1 MTNSIKF
8 MKNYF
13 ILFFF
18 FLLSNS
24 GFSQSY
30 IGNITKQVNFRE
42 GPGSDYEIIK
52 SLKPGAQ
59 IFISSLDTDDDFYN
73 IVDIES
79 DIEGYVHKSYV
90 KVGKIVSRSS
100 GGMFNPEGDSEVYK
114 SEISVFNNTIKK
126 LTLKLNSET
135 YYFSPKETKKISLE
149 PGECDFRA
157 SAPGVIPN
165 IGTEHLD
172 GNRRYSW
179 QFYISTR
186 RR

>member
-1 MTNSIKF
+1 MTNTKNF

-13 ILFFF
+13 ILSFF
-18 FLLSNS
+18 FLLSVS

-30 IGNITKQVNFRE
+30 LGNITKQVNFRE

-90 KVGKIVSRSS
+90 KIGKLISKSDGSFIQESGNSS
-100 GGMFNPEGDSEVYK
+100 SDDAEVRIINDSDRTM
-114 SEISVFNNTIKK
+114 TI
-126 LTLKLNSET
+126 KLNSTT
-135 YYFSPKETKKISLE
+135 YKFNPKEKQNLILP
-149 PGECDFRA
+149 PGDYSYRA
-157 SAPGVIPN
+157 SAPNVIPSVGVKN
-165 IGTEHLD
+165 FKFNGAYKWT
-172 GNRRYSW
+172 
-179 QFYISTR
+179 FYIVTR
-186 RR
+186 IR

>member
-1 MTNSIKF
+1 
-8 MKNYF
+8 MKKVF
-13 ILFFF
+13 SLFFF
-18 FLLSNS
+18 FLLSIS

-30 IGNITKQVNFRE
+30 LGNISKQVNLRE
-42 GPGSDYEIIK
+42 GPGSDFEIIK
-52 SLKPGAQ
+52 SLKPGTQ
-59 IFISSLDTDDDFYN
+59 IFISSLATDDDFYN

-100 GGMFNPEGDSEVYK
+100 GGMFNPEGESEQYK
-114 SEISVFNNTIKK
+114 PEISIYNNTRKT
-126 LTLKLNSET
+126 LTLKLNSEI

-165 IGTEHLD
+165 IGSEYLD

-186 RR
+186 KK

>member
-1 MTNSIKF
+1 
-8 MKNYF
+8 MKKKIISLLF
-13 ILFFF
+13 ILF
-18 FLLSNS
+18 SIS

-30 IGNITKQVNFRE
+30 LGNITKQVNFRE
-42 GPGSDYEIIK
+42 GPGSDYKIIK

-90 KVGKIVSRSS
+90 KIGKLISRSS
-100 GGMFNPEGDSEVYK
+100 GGIFIPEGDSEVYE
-114 SEISVFNNTIKK
+114 SEISVFNNTTKT
-126 LTLKLNSET
+126 LTLKLNSEI
-135 YYFSPKETKKISLE
+135 YFFSPKETKKISLE

>member
-1 MTNSIKF
+1 
-8 MKNYF
+8 MKKVF

-18 FLLSNS
+18 FLLSIS

-30 IGNITKQVNFRE
+30 LGNITKQVNFRE

-79 DIEGYVHKSYV
+79 DLEGYVHKSYV
-90 KVGKIVSRSS
+90 KVGKIVSRST
-100 GGMFNPEGDSEVYK
+100 GGVFSPDGESSEYNPE
-114 SEISVFNNTIKK
+114 ISIFNNTNKR
-126 LTLKLNSET
+126 LSLKLNSEI
-135 YYFSPKETKKISLE
+135 YYFSPKESKTIKLE
-149 PGECDFRA
+149 PGKCDFRA
-157 SAPGVIPN
+157 SAPGVQPN
-165 IGTEHLD
+165 IGTEYLD

-179 QFYISTR
+179 QFFISTR